1 MPQRQQMPYNWGIPP
16 SQMGQFQRPPHN
28 PMMNRPM
35 NQMGRMGQMGQMG
48 RMGRMGQMQSFQGR
62 QGGGFLS
69 KLLGKG
75 KTASGGGLLGMNPI
89 AGGGAAPGGSFLKS
103 FTNPTAISGFLNNTQ
118 QVLRAAQQI
127 GPMVSQYGPLMRNLP
142 AMWRLYRGLKDG
154 TVENAEDQDDQSTE
168 SKGEDTPLSSA
179 KNNKVKATKEDS
191 RQSIRKNKPLTTND
205 NEKGDFS
212 VSTTNVEQTKEN
224 RSRKRRTNETEA
236 RQHRVKITDKSPG
249 LISNKK
255 SKDHSNDY
263 DWDDE
268 SEDKPIQKGSSIPRL
283 YI

>member
-1 MPQRQQMPYNWGIPP
+1 MRSPQG
-16 SQMGQFQRPPHN
+16 S
-28 PMMNRPM
+28 
-35 NQMGRMGQMGQMG
+35 
-48 RMGRMGQMQSFQGR
+48 
-62 QGGGFLS
+62 QGGGILS
-69 KLLGKG
+69 RLLGKG
-75 KTASGGGLLGMNPI
+75 KTARGGFLGMNPM

-168 SKGEDTPLSSA
+168 SKGKDESSSTSKDKKTSSVRMA
-179 KNNKVKATKEDS
+179 
-191 RQSIRKNKPLTTND
+191 
-205 NEKGDFS
+205 NEEESQD
-212 VSTTNVEQTKEN
+212 N
-224 RSRKRRTNETEA
+224 RSRKRRRRTSATEDRKNKVQITNKSRESVDNKERKGHSTE
-236 RQHRVKITDKSPG
+236 
-249 LISNKK
+249 
-255 SKDHSNDY
+255 Y

-268 SEDKPIQKGSSIPRL
+268 SEDKPIQKGNSIPRL